1 MKIGI
6 IGISSLTMELAFRSA
21 RQGHIVT
28 VYNPKGNSLIRDA
41 FEKFGPTAT
50 TGTLEQAA
58 SADIILLFIPKD
70 DLENVLNQLPDVSGK
85 IIIHTSGLIFDPQT
99 LLSGITNAMTYK
111 ITASLLPQAHVVKL
125 FHPVDL
131 QDKNDVRNKEQI
143 FFIAD
148 HRASK
153 NYVKNFLKQLDFSPV
168 DLSGRIHLQ
177 NKGLNLDSI
186 FHSSARRLDN

>member
-21 RQGHIVT
+21 RQGYTVT

-41 FEKFGPTAT
+41 LEKFGPTAT